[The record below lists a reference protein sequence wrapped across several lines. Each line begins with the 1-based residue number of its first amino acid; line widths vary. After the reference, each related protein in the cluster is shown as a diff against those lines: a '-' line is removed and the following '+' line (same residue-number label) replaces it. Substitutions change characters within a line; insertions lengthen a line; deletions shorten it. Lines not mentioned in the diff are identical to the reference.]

1 MIPRDDP
8 RHEPPSGA
16 APRDP
21 VPWTG
26 ASSGQADPDPWTMNA
41 PAGQEDNWDDA
52 ERVGGWRLL
61 FALIFL
67 TALGFG
73 GWWAMRQAQQQ
84 GWLDQFHRAY
94 GDVSLLPGTLAR
106 PSDPALEIQVYYV
119 APNGRALDWR
129 VYKLR
134 RAPAND
140 AERVDLA
147 CQAIAA
153 GAGADRQCPPLPPN
167 VKLRGAYVLDGIVWI
182 DLSKEFLQPENPTP
196 LGERLTIYALID
208 TFLLNVPDLQGAR
221 LLVDGQPVRTAWGW
235 MDLSSPIGVNLS
247 LIG

>member
-1 MIPRDDP
+1 
-8 RHEPPSGA
+8 
-16 APRDP
+16 
-21 VPWTG
+21 
-26 ASSGQADPDPWTMNA
+26 
-41 PAGQEDNWDDA
+41 
-52 ERVGGWRLL
+52 
-61 FALIFL
+61 
-67 TALGFG
+67 
-73 GWWAMRQAQQQ
+73 MRQALQQ

-94 GDVSLLPGTLAR
+94 GDVSLLPGALAR

-119 APNGRALDWR
+119 APGGQGLEWR

-153 GAGADRQCPPLPPN
+153 DAGRQRLPLPAN
-167 VKLRGAYVLDGIVWI
+167 VKIRGAYVLDGIVWI

-196 LGERLTIYALID
+196 LGERLAVYALVD
-208 TFLLNVPDLQGAR
+208 TFLLNIPGLQGAR
-221 LLVDGQPVRTAWGW
+221 ILVEGQPIQSAWGW
-235 MDLSSPIGVNLS
+235 LDLSSPLGVNLS